1 MRTSNIF
8 LRVSNIVYFLQEAVH
23 NIFLHR
29 LMSLAAVGVTMAC
42 LLIMGS
48 FALVSMNL
56 NATLSDLERENE
68 VIAYIDETDSEEQ
81 ARALEADI
89 MALDNVASCKFVTRE
104 EAMEAFVSQYDDDSV
119 FASVPASVLRDRFE
133 IHLTELEDMESTV
146 VALKAVEGVANVRAE
161 LEIAQGFMAVRNMAG
176 VVAIILAVMLLLVSL
191 FIISNTIRLG
201 AYTRRDEVAII
212 KMCGA
217 KDSSIRCPFVAEG
230 VILGLVGA
238 VIAFFIQWGV
248 YNLVM
253 RAITKS
259 DTMHLLTV
267 IPFHN
272 FAGRILL
279 IFLLVGLAVGAVGS
293 SLAINKFLKV

>member
-1 MRTSNIF
+1 MKTSNIF
-8 LRVSNIVYFLQEAVH
+8 LRASNVFYFLQEAVH
-23 NIFLHR
+23 NIFLHG

-48 FALVSMNL
+48 FTLVSMNL
-56 NATLSDLERENE
+56 NATLSDLERENV
-68 VIAYIDETDSEEQ
+68 VIAYIDETYSEEQ

-89 MALDNVASCKFVTRE
+89 MALDNVESCKFVTRE

-133 IHLTELEDMESTV
+133 IHLTELEEMESTV
-146 VALKAVEGVANVRAE
+146 IALKAVEGVANVRAE

-217 KDSSIRCPFVAEG
+217 KDSFIRCPFVAEG

-259 DTMHLLTV
+259 DTMQLLTV